1 MRSQRASSK
10 VLVEALAKFYKL
22 HSIDF
27 LLSLSCF
34 SFPDFCVFRANSFR
48 HTKRFFRQ
56 NNFVSAIS
64 SIVHA
69 FRSLRDFSLLSKDF
83 SPHGVATD
91 FSPHGVATSIAT
103 TFLFVECVV
112 AKYLRKKRDT
122 DLLFNLSGY
131 YRS

>member
-83 SPHGVATD
+83 SPHGVAT
-91 FSPHGVATSIAT
+91 SIAT